1 MRSPDEPQN
10 ELFCT
15 ISIESLIPPHH
26 PLRSILAL
34 ANRALHRMEP
44 QFQKLYSTTG
54 RPSVPPEQVLRAMLL
69 LILYGFRS
77 ERRLMEEMRYNFALR
92 WFVGLTMGEQ
102 VWDVTVFTKNRA
114 RFLESDLAQ
123 QWLKAVVMEAHQTQ
137 LIDPDHFSVDGTL
150 IQAWASEKS
159 YQPKDD
165 PPSRGTGRGGQLLK
179 RDTHQSTTDPDA
191 RLYRKSARDAFRL
204 GYLGHLAIEHRHGLI
219 VASTL
224 TPCSTHAERQ
234 AATGLLEQIQAWRK
248 QVSSKPRR
256 MVVSADTAYHEQDF
270 VEATQRLGF
279 EAHLP
284 AWPRRKRP
292 DLIGEA
298 LRRTARYGKSRRKR
312 KWIERCFAWLKGP
325 AGQRQ
330 TRFRGTNRVAWNF
343 DFAAGV
349 YNLLRM
355 IKLQPASV

>member
-1 MRSPDEPQN
+1 MRSHDEPQD

-15 ISIESLIPPHH
+15 ISIESLIPPEH
-26 PLRSILAL
+26 PLRSIRQRAD
-34 ANRALHRMEP
+34 RALLRLEP
-44 QFQKLYSTTG
+44 LFEKLYAGTG
-54 RPSVPPEQVLRAMLL
+54 RPSVPPEQILRALL
-69 LILYGFRS
+69 LQVLYGFRS

-92 WFVGLTMGEQ
+92 WFVGLTMSQEP
-102 VWDVTVFTKNRA
+102 WDVTVFTKNRV
-114 RFLESDLAQ
+114 RFLENDLAQ
-123 QWLKAVVMEAHQTQ
+123 QWLKAVVLEAHDAK
-137 LIDPDHFSVDGTL
+137 LIDAEHFSVDGTL
-150 IQAWASEKS
+150 IQAWASENS
-159 YQPKDD
+159 YRPKDD
-165 PPSRGTGRGGQLLK
+165 PPSTGTGRGGKLLK
-179 RDTHQSTTDPDA
+179 RDTHESKTDPDA

-204 GYLGHLAIEHRHGLI
+204 GYLGHLAMEHANGLI

-234 AATGLLEQIQAWRK
+234 AATGLLEQIRQLR
-248 QVSSKPRR
+248 QQLGGTQRR
-256 MVVSADTAYHEQDF
+256 ASVAADTAYHEQDF
-270 VEATQRLGF
+270 VEAVQRLGF

-298 LRRTARYGKSRRKR
+298 LRRTARYRQSRRKR

-330 TRFRGTNRVAWNF
+330 TRFRGTDRVAWSF

-355 IKLQPASV
+355 IKLAPAS

>member
-1 MRSPDEPQN
+1 MRSPDERQD

-15 ISIESLIPPHH
+15 ISIESLIPPEH
-26 PLRSILAL
+26 PLRAIQVV
-34 ANRALHRMEP
+34 ANRVLRRMEP

-54 RPSVPPEQVLRAMLL
+54 RPSVPPEQVLRAKLL
-69 LILYGFRS
+69 LTLYGFRS
-77 ERRLMEEMRYNFALR
+77 ERRLMEELRYNFALR
-92 WFVGLTMGEQ
+92 WFVGLTMGQ
-102 VWDVTVFTKNRA
+102 QPWDVTVFTKNRV
-114 RFLESDLAQ
+114 RFVESDLAQ
-123 QWLKAVVMEAHQTQ
+123 QWLQAVVMEAHDAS
-137 LIDPDHFSVDGTL
+137 LIDPEHFSVDGTL

-165 PPSRGTGRGGQLLK
+165 PPSRGTGRGGKLLK
-179 RDTHQSTTDPDA
+179 RDTHESTTDRDA
-191 RLYRKSARDAFRL
+191 RLYRKSARDAFKL
-204 GYLGHLAIEHRHGLI
+204 SYLGHLAMEHRNGLI

-224 TPCSTHAERQ
+224 TQCSTHAERQ

-248 QVSSKPRR
+248 QVGSIRR
-256 MVVSADTAYHEQDF
+256 RVVVSADTAYHEQDF
-270 VEATQRLGF
+270 VEASKRLGF

-298 LRRTARYGKSRRKR
+298 LRRTARYGTSRRKR

-330 TRFRGTNRVAWNF
+330 TRFRGTDRIAWSF

-349 YNLLRM
+349 YNLLRI
-355 IKLQPASV
+355 IKLAPVS

>member
-1 MRSPDEPQN
+1 MRSPDEPQD

-15 ISIESLIPPHH
+15 ISIESLIPTNH
-26 PLRSILAL
+26 PLRCVLAV
-34 ANRALHRMEP
+34 ANRALRRMEP
-44 QFQKLYSTTG
+44 EFQKLYSTTG
-54 RPSVPPEQVLRAMLL
+54 RPSVPPEQILRAMLL

-92 WFVGLTMGEQ
+92 WFVGLTMSQEP
-102 VWDVTVFTKNRA
+102 WDVTVFTKNRS
-114 RFLESDLAQ
+114 RLLESDVAQ
-123 QWLKAVVMEAHQTQ
+123 AWLKAVVMEAHQAQ
-137 LIDPDHFSVDGTL
+137 LIDPDHFSIDGTL
-150 IQAWASEKS
+150 IQAWASENS
-159 YQPKDD
+159 YQRKDD
-165 PPSRGTGRGGQLLK
+165 PPRTGTGRGGKLLK
-179 RDTHQSTTDPDA
+179 RDTHESTTDPDA
-191 RLYRKSARDAFRL
+191 RLYRKSARDAFKL
-204 GYLGHLAIEHRHGLI
+204 GYLGHLAMEHRNGLI

-224 TPCSTHAERQ
+224 TKCSTHAERQ
-234 AATGLLEQIQAWRK
+234 AAAGLLERIQQWRRQLGSTK
-248 QVSSKPRR
+248 QRV
-256 MVVSADTAYHEQDF
+256 VVSADTAYHEQDF
-270 VEATQRLGF
+270 VEAAKRLGF

-298 LRRTARYGKSRRKR
+298 LRRTARYGHSRRKR

-330 TRFRGTNRVAWNF
+330 TRFRGTDRVAWNF

-355 IKLQPASV
+355 IKLAAAS

>member
-1 MRSPDEPQN
+1 MRSHDEPQD

-15 ISIESLIPPHH
+15 ISIESLIPSDH
-26 PLRSILAL
+26 PLRSILER
-34 ANRALHRMEP
+34 ANRALRRMEP

-69 LILYGFRS
+69 QILYGFRS

-92 WFVGLTMGEQ
+92 WFVGLTMGQ
-102 VWDVTVFTKNRA
+102 PPWDVTVFTKNRA

-123 QWLKAVVMEAHQTQ
+123 QWLKAVVMEAHQAQ

-150 IQAWASEKS
+150 IQAWASENS
-159 YQPKDD
+159 YRPKHD
-165 PPSRGTGRGGQLLK
+165 PPRTGTGRGGKLLK
-179 RDTHQSTTDPDA
+179 RDTHESRTDPDA

-204 GYLGHLAIEHRHGLI
+204 GYLGHLAMEHRHGLI

-224 TPCSTHAERQ
+224 TKCSTHAERH
-234 AATGLLEQIQAWRK
+234 AAAGLLDRIQRWRK
-248 QVSSKPRR
+248 QVGSTQGRAL
-256 MVVSADTAYHEQDF
+256 VSADTAYHEQDF
-270 VEATQRLGF
+270 VEAAKRLGF

-292 DLIGEA
+292 DLIGAA
-298 LRRTARYGKSRRKR
+298 LRRTARYGHSRRKR

-330 TRFRGTNRVAWNF
+330 TRFRGTDRVAWNF

-355 IKLQPASV
+355 IKLAPAS

>member
-1 MRSPDEPQN
+1 MRSHDEPQN

-15 ISIESLIPPHH
+15 ISIESLIPPDH
-26 PLRSILAL
+26 PLRTIRQRAD
-34 ANRALHRMEP
+34 RALQRLEP
-44 QFQKLYSTTG
+44 LFEKLYASTG
-54 RPSVPPEQVLRAMLL
+54 RPSVPPEQVLRALL
-69 LILYGFRS
+69 LQVLYGFRS

-92 WFVGLTMGEQ
+92 WFVGLTMSQEP
-102 VWDVTVFTKNRA
+102 WDVTVFTKNRA

-123 QWLKAVVMEAHQTQ
+123 QWLKAVVMEAHDAE
-137 LIDPDHFSVDGTL
+137 LIDPEHFSVDGTL
-150 IQAWASEKS
+150 IQAWASEDS
-159 YQPKDD
+159 YRPKDD
-165 PPSRGTGRGGQLLK
+165 PPSTGTGRGGKLLK
-179 RDTHQSTTDPDA
+179 RDVFESSTDPDA

-204 GYLGHLAIEHRHGLI
+204 GYLGHLAMEHRNGLI

-224 TPCSTHAERQ
+224 TKCSTHAERQ
-234 AATGLLEQIQAWRK
+234 AAAGLLAKIQQWRK
-248 QVSSKPRR
+248 QLDGIGRRVS
-256 MVVSADTAYHEQDF
+256 VAADTAYHEQDF
-270 VEATQRLGF
+270 VEAVKRLGF

-298 LRRTARYGKSRRKR
+298 LRRTARYRQSRRKR
-312 KWIERCFAWLKGP
+312 KWIERCFACLKGP

-330 TRFRGTNRVAWNF
+330 TRFRGTDRVAWNF

-355 IKLQPASV
+355 SRLEPAT

>member
-1 MRSPDEPQN
+1 MRSHDEPQD

-15 ISIESLIPPHH
+15 ISIESLIPPSH
-26 PLRSILAL
+26 PLRSILER
-34 ANRALHRMEP
+34 ANRALRRMEP

-54 RPSVPPEQVLRAMLL
+54 RPSVPPEQVLRALL
-69 LILYGFRS
+69 LQVLYGFRS

-92 WFVGLTMGEQ
+92 WFVGLTMSQEP
-102 VWDVTVFTKNRA
+102 WDVTVFTKNRE

-123 QWLKAVVMEAHQTQ
+123 QWLKAVVMEAHQAQ
-137 LIDPDHFSVDGTL
+137 LIDSEHFSVDGTL
-150 IQAWASEKS
+150 IQAWASENS
-159 YQPKDD
+159 YRRKDD
-165 PPSRGTGRGGQLLK
+165 PPRTGTGRGGKLLK
-179 RDTHQSTTDPDA
+179 RDVFESSTDPDA
-191 RLYRKSARDAFRL
+191 RLYRKSARGGFKL
-204 GYLGHLAIEHRHGLI
+204 GYLGHLAMEHRNGLI

-224 TPCSTHAERQ
+224 TKCSTHAERQ
-234 AATGLLEQIQAWRK
+234 AAAGLLGRIQKWRQ
-248 QVSSKPRR
+248 QVGSTQGR
-256 MVVSADTAYHEQDF
+256 VWVSADTAYHEQDF
-270 VEATQRLGF
+270 VEAVKRLGF

-292 DLIGEA
+292 DLIGAA
-298 LRRTARYGKSRRKR
+298 LRRTARYGHSRRKR

-330 TRFRGTNRVAWNF
+330 TRFRGTDRVAWNF

-355 IKLQPASV
+355 IKLAPAS

>member
-1 MRSPDEPQN
+1 MRSHDEPQD

-15 ISIESLIPPHH
+15 LSIEGLIPPDH
-26 PLRSILAL
+26 PLRSILER
-34 ANRALHRMEP
+34 ANRTLRRMEP

-54 RPSVPPEQVLRAMLL
+54 RPSVPPEQILRAMLL
-69 LILYGFRS
+69 QILYGFRS

-92 WFVGLTMGEQ
+92 WFVGLTMGQ
-102 VWDVTVFTKNRA
+102 PLWDVTVFTKNRA

-123 QWLKAVVMEAHQTQ
+123 QWLKAVVMEAHQAQ

-159 YQPKDD
+159 YRPKSD
-165 PPSRGTGRGGQLLK
+165 PPRTGTGRGGKLLK
-179 RDTHQSTTDPDA
+179 RDTHESRTDPDA

-204 GYLGHLAIEHRHGLI
+204 GYLGHLAMEHRHGLI

-224 TPCSTHAERQ
+224 TKCSTHAERQ
-234 AATGLLEQIQAWRK
+234 AAAGLLDRIQEWRK
-248 QVSSKPRR
+248 QVGSTQGRGL
-256 MVVSADTAYHEQDF
+256 VSADTAYHEQDF
-270 VEATQRLGF
+270 VEAAKRLGF

-284 AWPRRKRP
+284 AWTRRKRP
-292 DLIGEA
+292 DLIGAA
-298 LRRTARYGKSRRKR
+298 LRRTARYGQSRRKR

-330 TRFRGTNRVAWNF
+330 TRFRGTDRVAWNF

-355 IKLQPASV
+355 IKLAPAT